1 MFSPDG
7 RLYQVEYAIETV
19 RRGTLAVGL
28 KSKDA
33 VIIAVEEKARK
44 LQSTALTQKI
54 FQIDDH
60 IGVAAAGYDR
70 ATTMFSP
77 DGRLYQVEYAIET
90 VRRGTLAVGLK
101 SKDAVIIAVEEKAR
115 KLQSTALTQKIFQID
130 DHIGVAAAGY
140 IPDARIQV
148 DHARFAAQ
156 SNRLIYDESI
166 DVEGI
171 AKGLADLAQQ
181 FTQYAGVRPFGVAL
195 IIAGV
200 DKSGSNIYFTD
211 PSGTYIGFDAVAI
224 GGGHDQVTEFLE
236 QHYNREIS
244 LEDAFVLAAESIY
257 LVSEDK
263 VGTDHIKIAVID
275 SKEKRMF
282 RLTDEEVEKYAKK
295 AQEMKE

>member
-1 MFSPDG
+1 MPE
-7 RLYQVEYAIETV
+7 L
-19 RRGTLAVGL
+19 LP
-28 KSKDA
+28 
-33 VIIAVEEKARK
+33 
-44 LQSTALTQKI
+44 
-54 FQIDDH
+54 
-60 IGVAAAGYDR
+60 AAAGYDR

-90 VRRGTLAVGLK
+90 VRRGTLALGIK
-101 SKDAVIIAVEEKAR
+101 AKDGVLLAVEEKAR

-156 SNRLIYDESI
+156 SNRLVYDEAI

-200 DKSGSNIYFTD
+200 DKNGNNIYFTD

-236 QHYNREIS
+236 KYYS
-244 LEDAFVLAAESIY
+244 KDVTLEDACVLAAQSIY

-263 VGTDHIKIAVID
+263 AGSKHIKIAVID
-275 SKEKRMF
+275 SKDRRM
-282 RLTDEEVEKYAKK
+282 RKLEEDEIEKYAAKAREKK
-295 AQEMKE
+295 A